1 MPAHSQH
8 PCKSS
13 QNNRNNTWPKKGG
26 LCLLKHV
33 MRKEKKDSKLKATE
47 QGQAF
52 KRSLL
57 LYLPHKTVYLSYEDM
72 LADRNALKLHL

>member
-1 MPAHSQH
+1 
-8 PCKSS
+8 
-13 QNNRNNTWPKKGG
+13 
-26 LCLLKHV
+26 